1 MRAIIE
7 YKPNNPKTME
17 VDDPEEV
24 EETDG
29 YNMVNKHLPEVLFLS
44 VNYLHQGHGP
54 IERELQHVEPPD
66 IPLNLEELFQIDE
79 VPVGSP
85 LR

>member
-44 VNYLHQGHGP
+44 VNYLH
-54 IERELQHVEPPD
+54 
-66 IPLNLEELFQIDE
+66 
-79 VPVGSP
+79 
-85 LR
+85 